1 MDNIWYFEQ
10 VNLFKILCPN
20 KFGRYEDSHVIK
32 TYKKGEFIYFTDDP
46 ASNIFLVSFGKVKI
60 LNYTEDGG
68 ELVKGI
74 LSKGDIFGEMV
85 VLGEDKR
92 TDFAQAVENDTHV
105 CQMNI
110 DDLQDLMLDNKV
122 FAITI
127 NKLIGLRIR
136 KLERRLD
143 SLVFKDVRT
152 RLVEFIRD
160 LARDSGVE
168 QGAGMTVRHFYT
180 HKDIAD
186 LIGTSRQTVT
196 TTFNDLKNEGLIDFK
211 RKEISIPNIKSLV

>member
-1 MDNIWYFEQ
+1 MENIWYFEQ
-10 VNLFKILCPN
+10 VNLFKILCPT
-20 KFGRYEDSHVIK
+20 KFGNYEDSHVIR
-32 TYKKGEFIYFTDDP
+32 TYKKDEFIYFTDDP
-46 ASNIFLVSFGKVKI
+46 AKNIFLISKGKVKI
-60 LNYTEDGG
+60 LNYTEEG
-68 ELVKGI
+68 EEVVKGI
-74 LSKGDIFGEMV
+74 LTVGDLFGEMI

-92 TDFAQAVENDTHV
+92 TDFAQATENKTNV

-110 DDLQDLMLDNKV
+110 DELQDLMLENKK
-122 FAITI
+122 FALTI

-152 RLVEFIRD
+152 RLIEFIKELSENSVKKD
-160 LARDSGVE
+160 NK
-168 QGAGMTVRHFYT
+168 GALISHFYT

-196 TTFNDLKNEGLIDFK
+196 TSFNDLKNEGLLDFK
-211 RKEISIPNIKSLV
+211 RKEIFIPDLSKLK

>member
-1 MDNIWYFEQ
+1 MENIWYFEQ
-10 VNLFKILCPN
+10 VNLFKILCPT
-20 KFGRYEDSHVIK
+20 KFGNYEDSHVIR
-32 TYKKGEFIYFTDDP
+32 TYEKDEFIYFTDDP
-46 ASNIFLVSFGKVKI
+46 AKNIFLISKGKVKI
-60 LNYTEDGG
+60 LNYTEEGD
-68 ELVKGI
+68 EVVKGI
-74 LSKGDIFGEMV
+74 LTVGDLFGEMV

-92 TDFAQAVENDTHV
+92 TDFAQATDNKTAV

-110 DDLQDLMLDNKV
+110 DELQGLMLENKK
-122 FAITI
+122 FALTI

-152 RLVEFIRD
+152 RLIEFIKELSEKSAKKD
-160 LARDSGVE
+160 NKGTLIS
-168 QGAGMTVRHFYT
+168 HFYT

-196 TTFNDLKNEGLIDFK
+196 TSFNDLKNEGLIDFK
-211 RKEISIPNIKSLV
+211 RKEIFIPDLSKLK

>member
-1 MDNIWYFEQ
+1 MENIWYFEQ
-10 VNLFKILCPN
+10 VNLFKILCPT
-20 KFGRYEDSHVIK
+20 KFGNYEDSHVIR
-32 TYKKGEFIYFTDDP
+32 TYEKDEFIYFTDDP
-46 ASNIFLVSFGKVKI
+46 ANNIFLISKGKVKI
-60 LNYTEDGG
+60 LNYTEEG
-68 ELVKGI
+68 EEVVKGI
-74 LSKGDIFGEMV
+74 LTVGDLFGEMV

-92 TDFAQAVENDTHV
+92 TDFAQATENKTNV

-110 DDLQDLMLDNKV
+110 DELQGLMLENKK
-122 FAITI
+122 FALTI

-152 RLVEFIRD
+152 RLIEFIKELSENSAKKD
-160 LARDSGVE
+160 NKGTLIS
-168 QGAGMTVRHFYT
+168 HFYT

-196 TTFNDLKNEGLIDFK
+196 TSFNDLKNEGLLDFK
-211 RKEISIPNIKSLV
+211 RKEIFIPDFSKLK